1 MFEVNDKVELTA
13 ARGGWQGYVATLYN
27 APDGGTMYEVV
38 SPKGAFEGRQIAIEA
53 DIAQEVTPA
62 SFDVGDTVIVGRH
75 SGTIQTDNGDG
86 TYDVEVSETLNRHLT
101 VTRRHVVLLWILAT
115 ENGG

>member
-1 MFEVNDKVELTA
+1 MFDINDKVELTA
-13 ARGGWQGYVATLYN
+13 ARGGWEGYVATLFN

-53 DIAQEVTPA
+53 DIAQGVTPA
-62 SFDVGDTVIVGRH
+62 SFAVGDIVIVGRQ

-86 TYDVEVSETLNRHLT
+86 TFDVEVSETLNKHLT
-101 VTRRHVVLLWILAT
+101 VTRRHVVPLWKLAT